1 MRIIIAGAGEV
12 GFHLARLLAT
22 EAQDIVLIDVV
33 KERLDYA
40 ETLMDVHVIK
50 GDSTSFKILKE
61 AGVEDADMLIG
72 VTSSEDTNITTCII
86 GKKLGAKKTIAR
98 ITNTEYLR
106 DKKTL
111 DMKSI
116 GIDELISPET
126 LAAREIKRLLKE
138 SAVTDSFDFEDGK
151 LSFIG
156 VQINENAPCIN
167 KTLTESADLNPK
179 NNFVTAAIHRSNTTI
194 IPRGNTQLKLG
205 DHAYFIA
212 LPDGIDDVLKFTGK
226 ERLGIRNVMILG
238 GSRTGVHTARRLSKR
253 YKVKLI
259 EFDRE
264 RSFELADELPEV
276 LVINGD
282 GTSAD
287 LLEEEGIHRVDAFIA
302 VTGNSETNILASLV
316 AKNRGV
322 AKTIALVEN
331 VEYIKLSQNIGLD
344 TMINKKLIAADFISR
359 YIRKGE
365 VVSLTRIH
373 GMDAEILEFKVK
385 EGSRII
391 KKQIKELHFPKGAIV
406 GGVIREG
413 EGFIALGDFQVQPND
428 RVVVFS
434 LYRYIHEVEQFFK

>member
-22 EAQDIVLIDVV
+22 EAQDIILIDVV

-40 ETLMDVHVIK
+40 QTLMDVDTIR
-50 GDSTSFKILKE
+50 GDSTSFATLKE
-61 AGVEDADMLIG
+61 AGISNTDMLIS
-72 VTSSEDTNITTCII
+72 VTSSEDTNLATCII
-86 GKKLGAKKTIAR
+86 GKKLGAKRTIAR
-98 ITNTEYLR
+98 ISNTEYLR
-106 DKKTL
+106 DKETL
-111 DMKSI
+111 DLRTV
-116 GIDELISPET
+116 GIDELICPET
-126 LAAREIKRLLKE
+126 LAAREIKRLLRE
-138 SAVTDSFDFEDGK
+138 SVVTESFDFEEGK

-156 VQINENAPCIN
+156 ILLPEKAPCIN
-167 KTLTESADLNPK
+167 KTLIESADLNPK
-179 NNFVTAAIHRSNTTI
+179 NNFVTVAIHRGNETI
-194 IPRGNTQLKLG
+194 IPRGDTQLRPG
-205 DHAYFIA
+205 DHAYFIT

-226 ERLGIRNVMILG
+226 ERLGIKNVMILG

-259 EFDRE
+259 EADRE
-264 RSFELADELPEV
+264 KSFELADELPEV

-287 LLEEEGIHRVDAFIA
+287 LLEEEGIQGMDAFVA
-302 VTGNSETNILASLV
+302 LTGNSETNILAALV

-322 AKTIALVEN
+322 AKAIALVEN
-331 VEYIKLSQNIGLD
+331 VEYIKLSQSIGLD

-373 GMDAEILEFKVK
+373 GVDAEILEFKVK
-385 EGSRII
+385 ENSRII
-391 KKQIKELHFPKGAIV
+391 EKRIKDLHFPNGAII
-406 GGVIREG
+406 GGVVRKG
-413 EGFIALGDFQVQPND
+413 EGLIALGDFQIQPGD

-434 LYRYIHEVEQFFK
+434 LYKWIHDIEKFF

>member
-22 EAQDIVLIDVV
+22 EAQDIILIDVV

-40 ETLMDVHVIK
+40 QTLMDVDTIK
-50 GDSTSFKILKE
+50 GDSTSFATLKE
-61 AGVEDADMLIG
+61 AGIGNTDMLIS
-72 VTSSEDTNITTCII
+72 VTSSEDTNLATCII

-106 DKKTL
+106 DKETL
-111 DMKSI
+111 DLRTI
-116 GIDELISPET
+116 GIDELICLET
-126 LAAREIKRLLKE
+126 LAAREIKRLLRE
-138 SAVTDSFDFEDGK
+138 SVVTESFDFEEGK

-156 VQINENAPCIN
+156 ILLPETAPSIN
-167 KTLTESADLNPK
+167 KTLTESAKLNPK
-179 NNFVTAAIHRSNTTI
+179 NNFVTVAIHREGETI
-194 IPRGNTQLKLG
+194 IPRGDTLLKPG
-205 DHAYFIA
+205 DHVYFIT

-226 ERLGIRNVMILG
+226 ERLGIKNVMILG

-259 EFDRE
+259 EADRE
-264 RSFELADELPEV
+264 KSFELADELPEV

-287 LLEEEGIHRVDAFIA
+287 LLEEEGIQGMDAFVA
-302 VTGNSETNILASLV
+302 LTGNSETNILAALV

-322 AKTIALVEN
+322 AKAIALVEN
-331 VEYIKLSQNIGLD
+331 VEYIKLSQSIGLD

-373 GMDAEILEFKVK
+373 GVDAEILEFKVK
-385 EGSRII
+385 ENSRII
-391 KKQIKELHFPKGAIV
+391 EKRIKDLHFPNGAII
-406 GGVIREG
+406 GGVVRKG
-413 EGFIALGDFQVQPND
+413 EGLIALGDFQIQPGD

-434 LYRYIHEVEQFFK
+434 LYKWIHDIEKFF

>member
-22 EAQDIVLIDVV
+22 EAQDIILIDISRE
-33 KERLDYA
+33 KLDYA
-40 ETLMDVHVIK
+40 QTLMDVHTIR
-50 GDSTSFKILKE
+50 GDSTSFKTLHE
-61 AGVEDADMLIG
+61 AGIAEADMLIS
-72 VTSSEDTNITTCII
+72 VTSSEDTNIVTCII

-98 ITNTEYLR
+98 IANAEYLR

-111 DMKSI
+111 DMKSL

-156 VQINENAPCIN
+156 IQINENAPCIN

-179 NNFVTAAIHRSNTTI
+179 NNFVTTAIHRGNETI
-194 IPRGNTQLKLG
+194 IPRGGTQLKLG

-226 ERLGIRNVMILG
+226 ERLGIKNVMVIG
-238 GSRTGVHTARRLSKR
+238 GSRTGMHTARRLSKR
-253 YKVKLI
+253 YRVKLI
-259 EFDRE
+259 EANRE
-264 RSFELADELPEV
+264 KSFELADELPNV

-287 LLEEEGIHRVDAFIA
+287 LLEEEGIQGMDAFVA
-302 VTGNSETNILASLV
+302 LTGNSETNILAALV

-322 AKTIALVEN
+322 AKAIALVEN
-331 VEYIKLSQNIGLD
+331 VEYIKLSQSIGLD

-373 GMDAEILEFKVK
+373 GVDAEILEFKVK
-385 EGSRII
+385 PDSRII
-391 KKQIKELHFPKGAIV
+391 KKQIKELHFPKAAII

-434 LYRYIHEVEQFFK
+434 LSRCIHEVEQFFK